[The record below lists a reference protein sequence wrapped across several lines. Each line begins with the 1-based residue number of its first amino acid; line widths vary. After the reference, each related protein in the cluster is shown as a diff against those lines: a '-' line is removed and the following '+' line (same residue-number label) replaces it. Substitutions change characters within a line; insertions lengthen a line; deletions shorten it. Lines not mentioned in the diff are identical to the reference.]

1 MKQNNLEI
9 SKISFVSLSENKT
22 SFEIHFLR
30 QIKRYKSFSNQIS
43 HRITISRTKKNS
55 NLYKFYIF

>member
-9 SKISFVSLSENKT
+9 SKISLVSLSENKI
-22 SFEIHFLR
+22 SFEIHFLS

-43 HRITISRTKKNS
+43 HKIVMH
-55 NLYKFYIF
+55 